1 VLLSLDIESCGSG
14 EEGEGKT
21 KTKKRGESVVASG
34 LAALILVV
42 AGTTG
47 HGHASNRLSLD
58 LANARLGKK
67 GR

>member
-21 KTKKRGESVVASG
+21 KTEKRREFVVASG

-42 AGTTG
+42 AGAAG
-47 HGHASNRLSLD
+47 HEHASTTDSLWI
-58 LANARLGKK
+58 LPMQG
-67 GR
+67 